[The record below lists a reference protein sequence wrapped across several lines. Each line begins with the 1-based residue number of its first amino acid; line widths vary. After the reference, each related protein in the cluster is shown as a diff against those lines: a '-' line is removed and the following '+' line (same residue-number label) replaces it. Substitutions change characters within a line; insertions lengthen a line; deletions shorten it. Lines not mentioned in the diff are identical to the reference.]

1 MMEDNVERLSVR
13 PVAPRVVGSV
23 DALPAPSIDL
33 SAITAANQ
41 QMFLETMKRLVPE
54 IQQIA
59 RAAAADGVQS
69 AVRST
74 HSTVIGTFQAIAT
87 ILAVRFILLL
97 SVIGGFSLAVMV
109 MQSPTLTGA
118 AILGGYV
125 VSTIWPLVW
134 LFGKAPGA
142 SGTTSTTV

>member
-1 MMEDNVERLSVR
+1 MIEDNVERLSVR
-13 PVAPRVVGSV
+13 PVAPRVVLMGGG
-23 DALPAPSIDL
+23 DASSTPSIDL
-33 SAITAANQ
+33 SAVVAAVQ
-41 QMFLETMKRLVPE
+41 QATVETHKQVLQAIPHVA
-54 IQQIA
+54 QQA
-59 RAAAADGVQS
+59 VNAALKA
-69 AVRST
+69 T
-74 HSTVIGTFQAIAT
+74 HSTVIGTFQTIAT

-97 SVIGGFSLAVMV
+97 AVIGGFALAVMV